1 VRVLDSTP
9 ASAGHGIRRTWRS
22 ALRPGA
28 LRRWHARVCVHAHA
42 AEQPHLLAPSSLPEG
57 PGARALRAMAG
68 LDLGSFILRAR
79 VLNLYREALRTV
91 RRAPPHTH
99 GAPAARRHTRSRTHA
114 HTATQCAAH
123 ASHSR
128 RAHTLPRLACAGEL
142 RGAVRQAMDAGRDAR
157 GKDQIK
163 FYLSEGKQ
171 RLKELTDMLGL
182 AVVLPQAASGGGAAT
197 APAPA
202 TGAARVVAD
211 AAARAAK
218 PSSGGCGTPGHR
230 H

>member
-1 VRVLDSTP
+1 
-9 ASAGHGIRRTWRS
+9 
-22 ALRPGA
+22 
-28 LRRWHARVCVHAHA
+28 
-42 AEQPHLLAPSSLPEG
+42 
-57 PGARALRAMAG
+57 MAG

-99 GAPAARRHTRSRTHA
+99 GAPPRTRRSRHTLRCTYLVL
-114 HTATQCAAH
+114 TACVRVA
-123 ASHSR
+123 
-128 RAHTLPRLACAGEL
+128 RLLAVCAGEL

-182 AVVLPQAASGGGAAT
+182 AVVLPEAASGGAA
-197 APAPA
+197 AAPA

-218 PSSGGCGTPGHR
+218 PSGGGCGTPGHR